1 MGGSIGGVL
10 KIPGILLNLVYLNL
24 LWVLFSLLGL
34 FLFGFFPA
42 TTSMFAVIREWVMGD
57 LEIPIF
63 KTFWSHYKKYFLKSN
78 LLGLVITLVGFFL
91 VFDIRLVQQFQ
102 SGHMLFFYYFLLMI
116 ALIYGLT
123 VLYVLPV
130 FVHFELSI
138 YKIIKTSFSF
148 MIVSPLSTIM
158 MFAGGV
164 IIFFILKSLPGLV
177 FIIGSSL
184 TSLLIMWSSYH
195 AFSRINQ
202 KNIQERNFQN
212 PY

>member
-102 SGHMLFFYYFLLMI
+102 SGYMLFFYYFLLMI

>member
-10 KIPGILLNLVYLNL
+10 KIPVILLNLAYLNL
-24 LWVLFSLLGL
+24 LWVLFSILGL
-34 FLFGFFPA
+34 VFFGFFPA
-42 TTSMFAVIREWVMGD
+42 TTSMFAVIRKWVMGD

-91 VFDIRLVQQFQ
+91 VFDIRLVQQFH

-116 ALIYGLT
+116 ALILGLT

-158 MFAGGV
+158 MFAGGI

-177 FIIGSSL
+177 FIIGGSL

-195 AFSRINQ
+195 AFSRLNQ
-202 KNIQERNFQN
+202 KNISERNFQS